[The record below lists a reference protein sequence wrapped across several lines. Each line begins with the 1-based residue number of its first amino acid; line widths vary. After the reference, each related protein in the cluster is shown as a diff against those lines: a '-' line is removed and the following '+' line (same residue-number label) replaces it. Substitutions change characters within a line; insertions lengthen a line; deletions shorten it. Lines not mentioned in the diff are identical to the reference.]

1 MEEQHE
7 GAMRRALDRF
17 KCLTL
22 IPECRL
28 QKFVSQIES
37 IEVEQESQKEFV
49 VNKNLLNLI

>member
-28 QKFVSQIES
+28 KKFVSQIES
-37 IEVEQESQKEFV
+37 IEVEQEG
-49 VNKNLLNLI
+49 